1 MTISHP
7 PLVPAR
13 LAALRAT
20 ARQDPPTASHPA
32 GGRAAAAAL
41 AAVAGLGVASQSR
54 INGELGT
61 RLHDGIAAATIS
73 FGTGMV
79 LLIALILAVPSGRR
93 GLTRVVRTVR
103 SGSGLRWWQCVG
115 GACGAF
121 LVIGQGTTVAA
132 LGVAVFTVAT
142 VAGQSVSS
150 LAVDR
155 LGAGPA
161 GPQPLTASRVLGA
174 ALAVVAVVIAV
185 ADRLGGGSALGLA
198 VIPALAGMGTAWQQ
212 AVNGRV
218 QATAGSALTATF
230 VNFAVGTSVLAVA
243 LAVDFAVRGLPAGT
257 LPAQPWLYLGGP
269 LGMVFIGIAAAVV
282 RRTGVLLLGL
292 SMISGQLIGALLLDE
307 IVPERDGRPGANIF
321 VGIAV
326 ALVAILIAGRVSRR
340 PLRSRG

>member
-1 MTISHP
+1 MTQLTAPH
-7 PLVPAR
+7 
-13 LAALRAT
+13 AT
-20 ARQDPPTASHPA
+20 ALQGPPGSRPA

-61 RLHDGIAAATIS
+61 RLHDGVAAATIS
-73 FGTGMV
+73 FGTGMI
-79 LLIALILAVPSGRR
+79 LLIALILTVPSGRR
-93 GLTRVVRTVR
+93 GLSRVVRTVR
-103 SGSGLRWWQCVG
+103 SGTGLRWWQCVG

-161 GPQPLTASRVLGA
+161 GPQPLTAGRVLGA
-174 ALAVVAVVIAV
+174 ALAIVAVVIAV
-185 ADRLGGGSALGLA
+185 ADRIGTGSALGLA
-198 VIPALAGMGTAWQQ
+198 AIPALAGVGTAWQQ

-230 VNFAVGTSVLAVA
+230 VNFAAGTSVLVVA
-243 LAVDFAVRGLPAGT
+243 LGVDVAVRGLPTGT
-257 LPAQPWLYLGGP
+257 LPTQPWLYLGGP
-269 LGMVFIGIAAAVV
+269 LGMIFIGIAAAVV

-292 SMISGQLIGALLLDE
+292 SMISGQLVGALLLDE
-307 IVPERDGRPGANIF
+307 IVPEQGGRPAANIF
-321 VGIAV
+321 VGIAL
-326 ALVAILIAGRVSRR
+326 ALVAIVIAA
-340 PLRSRG
+340 RSRQSR

>member
-1 MTISHP
+1 MTQLTAPHATALQSP
-7 PLVPAR
+7 PGNRPAR
-13 LAALRAT
+13 
-20 ARQDPPTASHPA
+20 
-32 GGRAAAAAL
+32 GRAAAAAL

-61 RLHDGIAAATIS
+61 RLHDGVAAATIS

-79 LLIALILAVPSGRR
+79 LLIALILTVPSGRR
-93 GLTRVVRTVR
+93 GLSRVVRTVR
-103 SGSGLRWWQCVG
+103 SGTGLRWWQCVG

-142 VAGQSVSS
+142 VAGQSASS

-161 GPQPLTASRVLGA
+161 GPQPLTAGRVLGA
-174 ALAVVAVVIAV
+174 ALAIVAVVIAV
-185 ADRLGGGSALGLA
+185 ADRIGTGSALGLA
-198 VIPALAGMGTAWQQ
+198 AIPALAGVGTAWQQ

-230 VNFAVGTSVLAVA
+230 VNFAAGTSVLVVA
-243 LAVDFAVRGLPAGT
+243 LGVDVAVRGLPTGT
-257 LPAQPWLYLGGP
+257 LPTQPWLYLGGP
-269 LGMVFIGIAAAVV
+269 LGMIFIGIAAAVV

-307 IVPERDGRPGANIF
+307 IAPEQGGRPAANIF
-321 VGIAV
+321 VGIAL
-326 ALVAILIAGRVSRR
+326 ALVAIVIAA
-340 PLRSRG
+340 RSRQSR